1 MNNLTLISTSFLMLM
16 AFKASPQIVIRDARI
31 PVRPTEFYIASVT
44 DERNAQAAIAHL
56 AVKDGANKITIQTA
70 DLQGG
75 PAVAIGRYIENNLQ
89 KNQSLRPVVISIR
102 EFELIETVL
111 KDARIEGNIKLHLSF
126 ALQKNYGSEYLTGYT
141 GELRYTR
148 NNDNATSI
156 EGHIGN
162 ILKIGLVYFNNWIKD
177 NADTNRKLAK
187 GVRVTFVDYTEQP
200 EGDTIYYSPSRPLTW
215 PDFQSHI
222 RPARRFE
229 AQVMPGI
236 GYNQQAKIIKGIID
250 VKIELKAYLPK
261 SAAWA
266 NYSGRDS
273 YTLNHEQRHFDI
285 VKIISEQFKQK
296 ILAQKLTPD
305 TFEAIINMQYLDSLR
320 DMNTMQKAYDKETS
334 HGTNHFAQA
343 TWNDRI
349 DKELKPA
356 P

>member
-1 MNNLTLISTSFLMLM
+1 MT
-16 AFKASPQIVIRDARI
+16 FKASAQIVIRDTPI
-31 PVRPTEFYIASVT
+31 PLKPTEFYITGVT
-44 DERNAQAAIAHL
+44 DDRTDQTAAAHL
-56 AVKDGANKITIQTA
+56 AVKDRSNKITIQTA

-75 PAVAIGRYIENNLQ
+75 PAMETGRFLGRNLP

-102 EFELIETVL
+102 EFELTETVL
-111 KDARIEGNIKLHLSF
+111 KDARIEGNIKLHISF
-126 ALQKNYGSEYLTGYT
+126 ALQKNYGTEYLTGYT

-177 NADTNRKLAK
+177 NVDTNRKLAK
-187 GVRVTFVDYTEQP
+187 GVRITFADYTEQP
-200 EGDTIYYSPSRPLTW
+200 EGDTIYYSASRPLTW
-215 PDFQSHI
+215 PDFQSRI
-222 RPARRFE
+222 KPARRFE

-266 NYSGRDS
+266 NYPGRDD

-296 ILAQKLTPD
+296 ILAHKLTPD

-320 DMNTMQKAYDKETS
+320 DMNTMQKAYDKETGN
-334 HGTNHFAQA
+334 GTNRSAQA
-343 TWNDRI
+343 AWNNRI